1 MIQEDTEYFL
11 IYFKINFQ
19 ELPGTSHII
28 KISNSRFVISDQPFP
43 SLIDSQKKKKKLGLD
58 PIMSTMKKSRLALF
72 VLSTINVFHV
82 AWLLVP
88 PSPKKSV
95 VFKGKCTSYQEAEV
109 PL

>member
-1 MIQEDTEYFL
+1 
-11 IYFKINFQ
+11 
-19 ELPGTSHII
+19 
-28 KISNSRFVISDQPFP
+28 
-43 SLIDSQKKKKKLGLD
+43 
-58 PIMSTMKKSRLALF
+58 MSTMKKSRLALF